1 MNSRDKVLSFM
12 HSHNGFITSKDVKD
26 IGVNRYYLSTMVKIG
41 DIVRL
46 DRGIYGDPTLLDD
59 ELLNY
64 QYRYQ
69 RGIFSFGTA
78 LYLHGLTDRTPRK
91 YDMTFPQ
98 SYNLS
103 RIPKTELRTYS
114 QKMDLYKL
122 GITTATTPRGNQ
134 VKVYNAEKTLCDIV
148 RGRNKQDPELISQ
161 AMNAYVGNSKLRN
174 IDQLARY
181 AEVMGVDDTIS
192 KYMEV
197 LL

>member
-1 MNSRDKVLSFM
+1 
-12 HSHNGFITSKDVKD
+12 
-26 IGVNRYYLSTMVKIG
+26 
-41 DIVRL
+41 
-46 DRGIYGDPTLLDD
+46 
-59 ELLNY
+59 
-64 QYRYQ
+64 
-69 RGIFSFGTA
+69 
-78 LYLHGLTDRTPRK
+78 
-91 YDMTFPQ
+91 
-98 SYNLS
+98 
-103 RIPKTELRTYS
+103 
-114 QKMDLYKL
+114 MDLYKL

-181 AEVMGVDDTIS
+181 AELMGVDDTIS